1 MWKPGTLLIGI
12 PSDVTDPS
20 RWYAQKKPPIPRVLF
35 MIVAVKETG
44 FGTKG
49 QMFDANILIDGMIV
63 TLKNAHVYEDRFV
76 YVVYM

>member
-1 MWKPGTLLIGI
+1 MWKPGTLLRGL
-12 PSDVTDPS
+12 PNDVTNPS
-20 RWYAQKKPPIPRVLF
+20 LWYAQKKAFTPHVLF

-63 TLKNAHVYEDRFV
+63 TLKNAHMYEDRFV